1 MDLNTKHE
9 PRDGDFEESAYYW
22 WYRFLQKVE
31 GYGPSHPMWEEFGDV
46 TQDFEDWWIANED
59 IFATGLPPGVETLA
73 SDADI
78 RIAKKEGAII
88 VRVDPK
94 CTRHYLRFAFEEFLK
109 EEDITDSPGR
119 KKHEHEIQMAQR
131 GFASRPEVRGLK
143 KIMKVY
149 EKRTAE
155 PNLSLYE
162 IGVQLKL
169 NPNARVKRGM
179 TPKERADKINSM
191 NSTVS
196 RYWRQALSIIEHV
209 GRGEFPVLAGKKKRR

>member
-1 MDLNTKHE
+1 MDLYWMHY
-9 PRDGDFEESAYYW
+9 PDGKIEDSAYYW
-22 WYRFLQKVE
+22 WYRFLQKVDV
-31 GYGPSHPMWEEFGDV
+31 YGPSHPLWNEFGDV
-46 TQDFEDWWIANED
+46 TQDFRDWWKAVEL
-59 IFATGLPPGVETLA
+59 IFMTGLPSGVVKLA
-73 SDADI
+73 SDTEI
-78 RIAKKEGAII
+78 EEAKKKGALI
-88 VRVDPK
+88 VRVDSK

-143 KIMKVY
+143 NIMKVY
-149 EKRTAE
+149 EKRTAD
-155 PNLSLYE
+155 PSLSLYE

-179 TPKERADKINSM
+179 TPKQRADKINSL
-191 NSTVS
+191 NATVS

-209 GRGEFPVLAGKKKRR
+209 GRGEFPVLAGKKKHR